1 MRKKTANL
9 FVKMTAKS
17 PLLFLGLILLSV
29 VIILYITLTTEV
41 DVIQTYEA
49 KVEGNTLMISQV
61 NRQNLS
67 KLYVYENREKA
78 VYCLEPEEEEI
89 EWSTTGV
96 KVFPGEDFFDG
107 ETDFVKVDIPVRKIS
122 LFRRVFLQGGKN
134 E

>member
-41 DVIQTYEA
+41 DVIQTYDA

-67 KLYVYENREKA
+67 KLYVYENRERA
-78 VYCLEPEEEEI
+78 VYCLEPEEGDIDWDGTGMLVSLEEPLF
-89 EWSTTGV
+89 E
-96 KVFPGEDFFDG
+96 P
-107 ETDFVKVDIPVRKIS
+107 ETDFVQVDIPVRKIS

>member
-41 DVIQTYEA
+41 DVIQTYDA

-78 VYCLEPEEEEI
+78 VYCLEPEEGDIDWDGTGMLVSLEEPLF
-89 EWSTTGV
+89 E
-96 KVFPGEDFFDG
+96 P

-122 LFRRVFLQGGKN
+122 LFRRVFFQGGKN

>member
-41 DVIQTYEA
+41 DVIQTYDA

-78 VYCLEPEEEEI
+78 VYCLEPEEGDIDWDGTGMLVSLEEPLF
-89 EWSTTGV
+89 E
-96 KVFPGEDFFDG
+96 P

>member
-41 DVIQTYEA
+41 DVIQTYDA

-61 NRQNLS
+61 NRQKLS

-78 VYCLEPEEEEI
+78 VYCLEPEEGDIDWDGTGMLVSLEEPLF
-89 EWSTTGV
+89 E
-96 KVFPGEDFFDG
+96 P

>member
-41 DVIQTYEA
+41 DVIQTYDA

-67 KLYVYENREKA
+67 KLYVYENRERA
-78 VYCLEPEEEEI
+78 VYCLEPEEGDIDWDGTGMLVSLEEPLF
-89 EWSTTGV
+89 E
-96 KVFPGEDFFDG
+96 P

>member
-9 FVKMTAKS
+9 FVKLTAKS

-41 DVIQTYEA
+41 DVIQTYDA
-49 KVEGNTLMISQV
+49 KVQGNTLMISQV

-96 KVFPGEDFFDG
+96 KVYPGEDFFDW
-107 ETDFVKVDIPVRKIS
+107 ETDSVKVDIPVRKIS

>member
-41 DVIQTYEA
+41 DVIQTYDA

-67 KLYVYENREKA
+67 KLYVYENRERA
-78 VYCLEPEEEEI
+78 VYCLEPEEGDIDWDGTGMLVSLEE
-89 EWSTTGV
+89 
-96 KVFPGEDFFDG
+96 PFFEP